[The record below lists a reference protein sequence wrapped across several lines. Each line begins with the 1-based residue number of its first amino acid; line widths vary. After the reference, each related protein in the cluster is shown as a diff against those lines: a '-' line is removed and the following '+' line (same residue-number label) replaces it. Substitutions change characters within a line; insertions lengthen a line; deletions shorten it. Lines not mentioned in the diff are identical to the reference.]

1 MKNKKQQFL
10 NAVRILAPN
19 DSFILQLA
27 SRFDEASLPQFPG
40 GVALK
45 FVVAIQSLRAHR
57 PVAPC
62 RSRPGRGRLN
72 PPPAAQASW
81 QAGLFACRQRNTAA
95 LGRNGPLLGTER
107 ISARLTRAPRRCP
120 LTRLKT

>member
-19 DSFILQLA
+19 DSFILNLA

-45 FVVAIQSLRAHR
+45 FVVAIQSLRNHS
-57 PVAPC
+57 PVTLC
-62 RSRPGRGRLN
+62 RARPGRGRLN
-72 PPPAAQASW
+72 PPHRDKRACPGTTSGTQLSSAA
-81 QAGLFACRQRNTAA
+81 T
-95 LGRNGPLLGTER
+95 GRS
-107 ISARLTRAPRRCP
+107 SARSE
-120 LTRLKT
+120 

>member
-19 DSFILQLA
+19 DSFILNLA

-57 PVAPC
+57 PVALC
-62 RSRPGRGRLN
+62 RAPGRGRLN
-72 PPPAAQASW
+72 SPPHRHRGKRACSRPASGARMPS
-81 QAGLFACRQRNTAA
+81 AA
-95 LGRNGPLLGTER
+95 TGRSSPR
-107 ISARLTRAPRRCP
+107 SA
-120 LTRLKT
+120 

>member
-19 DSFILQLA
+19 DSFILNLA

-45 FVVAIQSLRAHR
+45 FVVAIQSLRNHS
-57 PVAPC
+57 PVTLC
-62 RSRPGRGRLN
+62 RARPGRGRLN
-72 PPPAAQASW
+72 PPPRGHRDQRACPGNTSGTRLSCAA
-81 QAGLFACRQRNTAA
+81 T
-95 LGRNGPLLGTER
+95 GRS
-107 ISARLTRAPRRCP
+107 SARSE
-120 LTRLKT
+120 